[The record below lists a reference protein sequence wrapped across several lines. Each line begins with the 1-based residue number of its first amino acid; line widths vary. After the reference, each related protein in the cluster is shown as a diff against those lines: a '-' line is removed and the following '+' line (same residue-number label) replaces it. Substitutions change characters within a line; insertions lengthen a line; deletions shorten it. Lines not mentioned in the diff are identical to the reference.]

1 MVDNVFIQCDYC
13 KAKIRMRF
21 QMGYFDIPFDFPCP
35 ECGVHI
41 HGLRRITEEHSLKL
55 NNAAVVE
62 FDLNEPHYYADFSVE
77 LPHAKTTKFESI
89 EKIVTKGFSPFLM
102 SSNLYKEDD
111 YIHLI
116 ADMQRFLSFRD
127 FFQLKLAPLYD
138 LFFNGR
144 ISLTPEHFLKISP
157 RFEVKNEL
165 DAMMALHQ
173 STILGMSAILHDNA
187 LSEFAEITKKI
198 TERKTL
204 LKVNRFIVALGG
216 HEYFSSAS
224 KRLISIYLRWMKDF
238 EKYIP
243 ATMLSLGG
251 VADKLNRDS
260 FGIATTSFED
270 MKAFYADS
278 YELILDFVD
287 VAIGLNNIAVRGD
300 YNLFPTDSVKGRKK
314 KQVGTFEE
322 YRELIKSA
330 KLDFLMDNEPFS
342 KAIILNRNV
351 RNAIAHFNYDF
362 DSDSQRI
369 IFSDKH
375 KGRENA
381 VELYLIDLAILCY
394 ENISADMIIKNGGLM
409 AKAFPIQNIG
419 QITETVIGG
428 DIVDVSDN
436 FAFAFETAGYMCK
449 GRIYT
454 AKVTEQEEEPITL
467 GKILQTTVDD
477 KFYIT
482 NEKMPKW
489 TYLKGAKK
497 IPRKSADGHEYT
509 FSEGPI
515 AFPDPWDRPGR
526 TMLTSESTINRSTH
540 VVSDP
545 GTGRLRLL
553 TPVEAERLQGFDDEW
568 TNTGMPDRM
577 RYFCMGNALVVP
589 MITRMGRVL
598 DTIIAE
604 EK

>member
-41 HGLRRITEEHSLKL
+41 HGLRKITEEHSLKL

-330 KLDFLMDNEPFS
+330 KLDFLMDSEPFS

-362 DSDSQRI
+362 DSGSQRI

-394 ENISADMIIKNGGLM
+394 ENISVLAYLNELLYIL
-409 AKAFPIQNIG
+409 
-419 QITETVIGG
+419 
-428 DIVDVSDN
+428 
-436 FAFAFETAGYMCK
+436 
-449 GRIYT
+449 R
-454 AKVTEQEEEPITL
+454 
-467 GKILQTTVDD
+467 KI
-477 KFYIT
+477 
-482 NEKMPKW
+482 
-489 TYLKGAKK
+489 
-497 IPRKSADGHEYT
+497 EYV
-509 FSEGPI
+509 SEGMCI
-515 AFPDPWDRPGR
+515 H
-526 TMLTSESTINRSTH
+526 IKRS
-540 VVSDP
+540 
-545 GTGRLRLL
+545 
-553 TPVEAERLQGFDDEW
+553 
-568 TNTGMPDRM
+568 
-577 RYFCMGNALVVP
+577 
-589 MITRMGRVL
+589 
-598 DTIIAE
+598 
-604 EK
+604 

>member
-138 LFFNGR
+138 LFFSGR

-173 STILGMSAILHDNA
+173 SNILGMSAILHDNA
-187 LSEFAEITKKI
+187 LSEFAEITKK
-198 TERKTL
+198 
-204 LKVNRFIVALGG
+204 
-216 HEYFSSAS
+216 
-224 KRLISIYLRWMKDF
+224 
-238 EKYIP
+238 
-243 ATMLSLGG
+243 
-251 VADKLNRDS
+251 
-260 FGIATTSFED
+260 
-270 MKAFYADS
+270 
-278 YELILDFVD
+278 
-287 VAIGLNNIAVRGD
+287 
-300 YNLFPTDSVKGRKK
+300 
-314 KQVGTFEE
+314 
-322 YRELIKSA
+322 
-330 KLDFLMDNEPFS
+330 
-342 KAIILNRNV
+342 
-351 RNAIAHFNYDF
+351 
-362 DSDSQRI
+362 I

-394 ENISADMIIKNGGLM
+394 ENISVL
-409 AKAFPIQNIG
+409 
-419 QITETVIGG
+419 
-428 DIVDVSDN
+428 
-436 FAFAFETAGYMCK
+436 
-449 GRIYT
+449 
-454 AKVTEQEEEPITL
+454 
-467 GKILQTTVDD
+467 
-477 KFYIT
+477 
-482 NEKMPKW
+482 
-489 TYLKGAKK
+489 TYLNELLYTLRK
-497 IPRKSADGHEYT
+497 IEYV
-509 FSEGPI
+509 SEGMCI
-515 AFPDPWDRPGR
+515 H
-526 TMLTSESTINRSTH
+526 IKRS
-540 VVSDP
+540 
-545 GTGRLRLL
+545 
-553 TPVEAERLQGFDDEW
+553 
-568 TNTGMPDRM
+568 
-577 RYFCMGNALVVP
+577 
-589 MITRMGRVL
+589 
-598 DTIIAE
+598 
-604 EK
+604 